1 MCWSTS
7 SRIRNNRF
15 YSAVLLRTSCYS
27 YVSYYYYY
35 TKKNHFGTPWS
46 PDCSGTCTICRNIR
60 TKFREPQEKSMRAQ
74 YIRAHVLCMK
84 WAFSCWGQFLW
95 CIQKNEKKTGFV
107 FVRVKIVMHGL
118 TVTQEFCKLSNV
130 HICSFVCLTFVDASM
145 ESLMM
150 NFHRTLDASNV
161 QVLTIA
167 IAVVFCIFS
176 SKCTSPLWF
185 CWLGTT
191 MTGTYKFSAA
201 NSKYSACAPSTIR
214 K

>member
-15 YSAVLLRTSCYS
+15 YSAVLLRTSYCS
-27 YVSYYYYY
+27 YVSYSYY
-35 TKKNHFGTPWS
+35 TVLYHHFGTPWS
-46 PDCSGTCTICRNIR
+46 PDCSGPCTICRNIR

-84 WAFSCWGQFLW
+84 RAFSCWGQFLW
-95 CIQKNEKKTGFV
+95 CIQKKRKKTGFV

-150 NFHRTLDASNV
+150 NFQNG
-161 QVLTIA
+161 
-167 IAVVFCIFS
+167 FS
-176 SKCTSPLWF
+176 MDFEAEYRRQKVRHPDFADFLKP
-185 CWLGTT
+185 CW
-191 MTGTYKFSAA
+191 
-201 NSKYSACAPSTIR
+201 KYARAE
-214 K
+214 KNGFA

>member
-1 MCWSTS
+1 MPCYYGLRAT
-7 SRIRNNRF
+7 RMFRTTTTQKKIILARRGHQT
-15 YSAVLLRTSCYS
+15 ALVLVQ
-27 YVSYYYYY
+27 YVETYEQ
-35 TKKNHFGTPWS
+35 N
-46 PDCSGTCTICRNIR
+46 
-60 TKFREPQEKSMRAQ
+60 
-74 YIRAHVLCMK
+74 IRAHVLCMK

-95 CIQKNEKKTGFV
+95 CIQKNDKKTGFV

-201 NSKYSACAPSTIR
+201 NSKYSACAPSTNE